1 MDYNQTQEE
10 TQEES
15 LNIREIIK
23 PYIHRWYWF
32 VVGAILAV
40 ALAWFFLRYSIP
52 VYSTESTL
60 LIKEV
65 KKSSA
70 GQPELSVLSELGGI
84 GGMGTSSV
92 DNEIEILKSKK
103 LMLSVVREL
112 GLETNIYSKGKIK
125 DAELYKESAPFTV
138 RVINEKLKA
147 KYPRKPVTAKI
158 VGNSI
163 TLESEDFKQGIK
175 VDFNKSVSM
184 PFGVIM
190 FEKNSKYRPDP
201 KKNNS
206 EGYKLQFMSGM
217 DRARYYLSLLNVTL
231 VQKEATV
238 LKIVMN
244 YPVPD
249 KAEKILERLAVNYN
263 REAVADKNSEAQ
275 KTAEFIDERIII
287 IGEEL
292 GRVESQ
298 KEDFKVKNNIAD
310 IQTEAALSLETAMTT
325 RQKQLENESQLELI
339 NSLLGTINRQGNYQV
354 LPLNVGLSDEGTSS
368 NIAMYNQLIIERNRL
383 LENSTTVNPVV
394 QDITSQVNSMRS
406 SVIQSLQKSRSALE
420 ISRNNILG
428 EQGRLSGRIS
438 KIPVQE
444 KLFRSI
450 ERQQNIKEQL
460 YLLLLQKREE
470 AAISLKIAA
479 PKARIVDDP
488 LTNPIPVSPKKMI
501 IYLAALIIGLLIP
514 FAIIYLL
521 ELFNNKV
528 KSKQDLEKLADG
540 ATVVGELPS
549 LEKGDPEIVQLNDLS
564 PLAEAFRILITN
576 INFMLPKNK
585 KGNVIFVTS
594 TVKGEGKTFTS
605 VNLALTLAT
614 PRKKVVIIGSDI
626 RNPQLQRYN
635 ESRRGLVG
643 LSEFMY
649 DEEMTA
655 SEIIHPTSF
664 NPYCDVI
671 YSGAITP
678 NPTELLSNGRY
689 QELIESLKPLYD
701 YIILDTAP
709 LMLVTD
715 SFLISDVADAT
726 VYVTRSGYT
735 EKELIG
741 FINKQIKD
749 KKIKNVG
756 LVLNDVSKMNSGYG
770 YGYKYGYG
778 YTADQ
783 KKSFLQKL
791 FRK

>member
-1 MDYNQTQEE
+1 MEYNQTQGEFQEE
-10 TQEES
+10 T

-32 VVGAILAV
+32 IIGSALAMI
-40 ALAWFFLRYSIP
+40 LAWFYLRYSVPI
-52 VYSTESTL
+52 YSSESTL

-65 KKSSA
+65 KKSTS
-70 GQPELSVLSELGGI
+70 GQPEMSVISELGGI
-84 GGMGTSSV
+84 GGMGTNSV

-103 LMLSVVREL
+103 LMLSVVREKS
-112 GLETNIYSKGKIK
+112 LETSIYAKGNIKES
-125 DAELYKESAPFTV
+125 ELYKDTSPFIV
-138 RVINEKLKA
+138 RVISEKKKA
-147 KYPRKPVTAKI
+147 KYPRKDVFASIK
-158 VGNSI
+158 GNTI
-163 TLESEDFKQGIK
+163 TIESEDFKNKIQTE
-175 VDFNKSVSM
+175 FNKAVTM

-190 FEKNSKYRPDP
+190 FQKNTKYAPSSANKSAKEFR
-201 KKNNS
+201 
-206 EGYKLQFMSGM
+206 LHFMSGM
-217 DRARYYLSLLNVTL
+217 DRARYYLKKLNVSL

-238 LKIVMN
+238 LNIKIAD
-244 YPVPD
+244 PVPD
-249 KAEKILERLAVNYN
+249 KAEDILNTLAVNYN
-263 REAVADKNSEAQ
+263 KEANLDKNSEAQ
-275 KTAEFIDERIII
+275 KTASFIDERINL
-287 IGEEL
+287 IGVEL
-292 GRVESQ
+292 GNVESQ
-298 KEDFKVKNNIAD
+298 KEDFKLRNNIAD
-310 IQTEAALSLETAMTT
+310 IQTEAGLSLETAMKN
-325 RQKQLENESQLELI
+325 RQSQLEVESQLELVNGLI
-339 NSLLGTINRQGNYQV
+339 SDLNRQGNYQV
-354 LPLNVGLSDEGTSS
+354 LPLNVGLTDSNLTSD
-368 NIAMYNQLIIERNRL
+368 IAAYNQLVIERNRL
-383 LENSTTVNPVV
+383 LENSTPANPVV
-394 QDITSQVNSMRS
+394 QDVSKQVNSMRS
-406 SVIQSLQKSRSALE
+406 AVLQSLQKSRSGLQ
-420 ISRNNILG
+420 ISKSNILG
-428 EQGRLSGRIS
+428 EQNRLAGRIS

-444 KLFRSI
+444 KMFRSI

-470 AAISLKIAA
+470 AAISLAIAA
-479 PKARIVDDP
+479 PKARIVDDA
-488 LTNPIPVSPKKMI
+488 LTNPVPVSPKKMI
-501 IYLAALIIGLLIP
+501 IYLGALIIGLLVP
-514 FAIIYLL
+514 FGIIYLL
-521 ELFNNKV
+521 ELFNNKIY
-528 KSKQDLEKLADG
+528 SKNDLASLSSEAV
-540 ATVVGELPS
+540 VVGELPS

-614 PRKKVVIIGSDI
+614 PRKKVIIIGSDI

-635 ESRRGLVG
+635 ESRKGLIG

-649 DEEMTA
+649 DDQMQP

-689 QELIESLKPLYD
+689 QELVETLKPLYD
-701 YIILDTAP
+701 YIVLDTAP

-715 SFLISDVADAT
+715 SFLIADTADVT
-726 VYVTRSGYT
+726 LYVSRSGYT

-741 FINKQIKD
+741 FINKQITD

-778 YTADQ
+778 YSAESNKPWW
-783 KKSFLQKL
+783 KKIVGK
-791 FRK
+791 

>member
-10 TQEES
+10 AQEES
-15 LNIREIIK
+15 LNIRELIK
-23 PYIHRWYWF
+23 PYLYRWYWF
-32 VVGAILAV
+32 VLGGIIAV
-40 ALAWFFLRYSIP
+40 VIAWFLLRYSVP

-65 KKSSA
+65 KKSGS
-70 GQPELSVLSELGGI
+70 GQPELSVISELGGI
-84 GGMGTSSV
+84 GGMGTNSV

-112 GLETNIYSKGKIK
+112 GLETNIFAKGKIK
-125 DAELYKESAPFTV
+125 DAELYKETSPFLV
-138 RVINEKLKA
+138 RVITEKHKGEYPNAAVFA
-147 KYPRKPVTAKI
+147 KLNGNKI
-158 VGNSI
+158 I
-163 TLESEDFKQGIK
+163 LESEGFKVPIQTE
-175 VDFNKSVSM
+175 FNKSVTM
-184 PFGVIM
+184 PFGVVM
-190 FEKNSKYRPDP
+190 FQKNPDFTALKKDKSDVYRL
-201 KKNNS
+201 
-206 EGYKLQFMSGM
+206 EFMSGIN
-217 DRARYYLSLLNVTL
+217 RTRYYLNLLTVSL
-231 VQKEATV
+231 VQKETTV
-238 LKIVMN
+238 LKIGMN

-263 REAVADKNSEAQ
+263 REAVIDKNSEAQ
-275 KTAEFIDERIII
+275 KTASFIDGRITL

-298 KEDFKVKNNIAD
+298 KQDFKVQNNIAD
-310 IQTEAALSLETAMTT
+310 IQTEAELSLQTSMGI

-339 NSLLGTINRQGNYQV
+339 NSLLGSIGRQGSYQV

-368 NIAMYNQLIIERNRL
+368 NIATYNQMVIERNRL
-383 LENSTTVNPVV
+383 LENSTASHPQV
-394 QDITSQVNSMRS
+394 QDVTNQINSMRS
-406 SVIQSLQKSRSALE
+406 SVLKSLQKSQSALQ

-428 EQGRLSGRIS
+428 EQGRLSSRIS

-460 YLLLLQKREE
+460 YVLLLQKREE
-470 AAISLKIAA
+470 AAISLAIAA

-488 LTNPIPVSPKKMI
+488 LTNPAPVSPKKMI
-501 IYLAALIIGLLIP
+501 IYLGALVAGLLIP
-514 FAIIYLL
+514 FIIIYLL
-521 ELFNNKV
+521 ELFNNKI
-528 KSKQDLEKLADG
+528 KTKQDLEKLVDG
-540 ATVVGELPS
+540 ATVVGELPT
-549 LEKGDPEIVQLNDLS
+549 LEKGDPEIVQLNDMS

-585 KGNVIFVTS
+585 IGHVIFVTS

-614 PRKKVVIIGSDI
+614 PRKKVIIIGSDI

-635 ESRRGLVG
+635 ESRRGLIG

-649 DEEMTA
+649 DDEMAA
-655 SEIIHPTSF
+655 SEIIHQTTF

-689 QELIESLKPLYD
+689 EELIEGLKPLYD

-715 SFLISDVADAT
+715 SFLISEVADAT

-735 EKELIG
+735 EKELVG
-741 FINKQIKD
+741 FINKQIND

-778 YTADQ
+778 YAADTQ
-783 KKSFLQKL
+783 KPWWKKIFNK
-791 FRK
+791 

>member
-10 TQEES
+10 TPEES

-23 PYIHRWYWF
+23 PYIHRWHWF
-32 VVGAILAV
+32 LAGAILAV

-52 VYSTESTL
+52 IYSTESTL

-65 KKSSA
+65 KKSSS

-84 GGMGTSSV
+84 GGMGTNSV

-103 LMLSVVREL
+103 LMLSVIREL
-112 GLETNIYSKGKIK
+112 GLETNIYSVGKLK
-125 DAELYKESAPFTV
+125 DAELYKETSPFIV
-138 RVINEKLKA
+138 RVISEKIKA
-147 KYPRKPVTAKI
+147 KYPGKPIIAKI

-163 TLESEDFKQGIK
+163 TLESEAFKK
-175 VDFNKSVSM
+175 VIRADFNKSVSM

-190 FEKNSKYRPDP
+190 FEKNSQFRPNP
-201 KKNNS
+201 MKKGS
-206 EGYKLQFMSGM
+206 EEYKLQFMSGI

-238 LKIVMN
+238 LKIGMN
-244 YPVPD
+244 YPVSD
-249 KAEKILERLAVNYN
+249 KAENILERLAVNYN

-275 KTAEFIDERIII
+275 KTAEFIDERITI

-298 KEDFKVKNNIAD
+298 KEDFKVRNNIAD
-310 IQTEAALSLETAMTT
+310 IQTEAELSLETAMST

-383 LENSTTVNPVV
+383 LQNSTTVNPVV

-406 SVIQSLQKSRSALE
+406 SVIQSLQKSRSALQ

-488 LTNPIPVSPKKMI
+488 LTNPTPVSPKKML

-649 DEEMTA
+649 DEDMKA

-664 NPYCDVI
+664 NPHCDVI
-671 YSGAITP
+671 YSGVITP

-689 QELIESLKPLYD
+689 QELIENLKPLYD

>member
-1 MDYNQTQEE
+1 MQDEALD
-10 TQEES
+10 ES

-32 VVGAILAV
+32 IIGAIV
-40 ALAWFFLRYSIP
+40 AIIVAWFFLRYSIP

-70 GQPELSVLSELGGI
+70 GQPDMSVISELSGI
-84 GGMGTSSV
+84 GGMGTNSV

-103 LMLSVVREL
+103 LMLSVVREMA
-112 GLETNIYSKGKIK
+112 LETNIYSKGKIK
-125 DAELYKESAPFTV
+125 ETELYKETSPFLV
-138 RVINEKLKA
+138 RIISENKKA
-147 KYPRKPVTAKI
+147 KYPKKEVIAKI
-158 VGNSI
+158 KGDKI
-163 TLESEDFKQGIK
+163 IIESESFKKDIQA
-175 VDFNKSVSM
+175 DFNKSVTM
-184 PFGVIM
+184 PFGVVM
-190 FEKNSKYRPDP
+190 FQKNPKFKLSPKSTDIYR
-201 KKNNS
+201 
-206 EGYKLQFMSGM
+206 LQFMSGM
-217 DRARYYLSLLNVTL
+217 NRARYYLTKLNVSL
-231 VQKEATV
+231 VQKESTV
-238 LKIVMN
+238 LRISM
-244 YPVPD
+244 YDPVPD
-249 KAEKILERLAVNYN
+249 KAVDIINGLAVNYN
-263 REAVADKNSEAQ
+263 REAILDKNSEAQ
-275 KTAEFIDERIII
+275 KTASFIDERINLISK
-287 IGEEL
+287 EL
-292 GRVESQ
+292 GSVETQ
-298 KEDFKVKNNIAD
+298 KEDFKLRNNIAD
-310 IQTEAALSLETAMTT
+310 IQTEAQLSLETSMKS
-325 RQKQLENESQLELI
+325 RQKQLESESQLELV
-339 NSLLGTINRQGNYQV
+339 NSLLNFVNRQGTYQV
-354 LPLNVGLSDEGTSS
+354 LPLNVGLADPNITSS
-368 NIAMYNQLIIERNRL
+368 IALYNQLVIDRNKL
-383 LENSTTVNPVV
+383 LESSTTINPVV
-394 QDITSQVNSMRS
+394 QNISSQINSMRS
-406 SVIQSLQKSRSALE
+406 SVIQSLQKSQSALQ
-420 ISRNNILG
+420 ISIGTITG
-428 EQGRLSGRIS
+428 EQNRLSGRIS

-444 KLFRSI
+444 KMFRSI

-470 AAISLKIAA
+470 AAISLAIAA
-479 PKARIVDDP
+479 PKARIVDDA

-501 IYLAALIIGLLIP
+501 IYLGALIIGMLIP
-514 FAIIYLL
+514 FVIIYLL

-528 KSKQDLEKLADG
+528 KTKQELEKLLDR

-549 LEKGDPEIVQLNDLS
+549 LQKGDPEIVQLNDLS

-605 VNLALTLAT
+605 VNLALTLAS
-614 PRKKVVIIGSDI
+614 PRKKVIIIGSDI

-635 ESRRGLVG
+635 ESRRGLIG

-649 DEEMTA
+649 DDQMDV

-689 QELIESLKPLYD
+689 EKLVESLKPMYD
-701 YIILDTAP
+701 YILLDTAP

-715 SFLISDVADAT
+715 SFLIADVADIT

-735 EKELIG
+735 EKELVG

-778 YTADQ
+778 YNADSNEPWW
-783 KKSFLQKL
+783 KKMFKS
-791 FRK
+791 

>member
-1 MDYNQTQEE
+1 
-10 TQEES
+10 
-15 LNIREIIK
+15 
-23 PYIHRWYWF
+23 
-32 VVGAILAV
+32 
-40 ALAWFFLRYSIP
+40 
-52 VYSTESTL
+52 
-60 LIKEV
+60 
-65 KKSSA
+65 
-70 GQPELSVLSELGGI
+70 
-84 GGMGTSSV
+84 
-92 DNEIEILKSKK
+92 
-103 LMLSVVREL
+103 
-112 GLETNIYSKGKIK
+112 
-125 DAELYKESAPFTV
+125 
-138 RVINEKLKA
+138 
-147 KYPRKPVTAKI
+147 
-158 VGNSI
+158 
-163 TLESEDFKQGIK
+163 
-175 VDFNKSVSM
+175 M

-190 FEKNSKYRPDP
+190 FQKNPQFKTLTVNKNDSDVYR
-201 KKNNS
+201 
-206 EGYKLQFMSGM
+206 LQFMSGM
-217 DRARYYLSLLNVTL
+217 NRTRNYLNLLTVNL

-238 LKIVMN
+238 LKLGIN
-244 YPVPD
+244 YPVSD

-263 REAVADKNSEAQ
+263 REAVVDKNSEAQ
-275 KTAEFIDERIII
+275 KTAEFIDGRINL
-287 IGEEL
+287 IGKEL
-292 GRVESQ
+292 GQVESQ
-298 KEDFKVKNNIAD
+298 KQDFKVQNNIAD
-310 IQTEAALSLETAMTT
+310 IQTEATLSLETAATA
-325 RQKQLENESQLELI
+325 RQKQIENESQLELI
-339 NSLLGTINRQGNYQV
+339 NSLLGSINRQGNYQI

-368 NIAMYNQLIIERNRL
+368 NIAMYNQLVIERNRL
-383 LENSTTVNPVV
+383 LENSTTANPMV
-394 QDITSQVNSMRS
+394 QDITSQINSMRS
-406 SVIQSLQKSRSALE
+406 SVLQSLQKSRSALQ
-420 ISRNNILG
+420 ISRNNILS
-428 EQGRLSGRIS
+428 EQDRLSGRIS

-470 AAISLKIAA
+470 AAISLAIAA

-488 LTNPIPVSPKKMI
+488 LTNPAPISPKKTI
-501 IYLAALIIGLLIP
+501 IYLAAMIIGLLIP
-514 FAIIYLL
+514 FAIIYLI
-521 ELFNNKV
+521 ELFNNKI
-528 KSKQDLEKLADG
+528 KSKQDLEKLAEG

-549 LEKGDPEIVQLNDLS
+549 LEKGAPEIVQLNDLS

-635 ESRRGLVG
+635 ESRRGLIG

-649 DEEMTA
+649 DDQMQPA
-655 SEIIHPTSF
+655 EIIHPTTF

-689 QELIESLKPLYD
+689 QELIETLKPTYD

-715 SFLISDVADAT
+715 SFLIADVADVT

-735 EKELIG
+735 EKDLVS

-778 YTADQ
+778 YFETQ
-783 KKSFLQKL
+783 KKSFFQRIFNK
-791 FRK
+791 